1 MAGSNSSLERIPSER
16 DELNLMED
24 PRTGLLER
32 QQEEDILR
40 AFSRFPGRRSC
51 IFCSLGECG
60 TRVCS
65 I

>member
-1 MAGSNSSLERIPSER
+1 MAGSNSSLEIIPSER

-40 AFSRFPGRRSC
+40 ALSRFPGGKRR
-51 IFCSLGECG
+51 IFCSLGEHG
-60 TRVCS
+60 KRVCS